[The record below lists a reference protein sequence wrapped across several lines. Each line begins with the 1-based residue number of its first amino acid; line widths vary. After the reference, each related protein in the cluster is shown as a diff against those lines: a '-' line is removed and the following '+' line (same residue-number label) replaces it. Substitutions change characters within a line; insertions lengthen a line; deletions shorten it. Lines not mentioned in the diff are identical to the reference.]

1 MWEMLLG
8 ILPFP
13 LVGQA
18 ECLTQSGL
26 TVLARKRPL
35 TMLAPFLVSLL
46 VVCMNVMPLV
56 MTSSM
61 RMMFLPATSLV
72 LMLKFSAG
80 LVFLPVMWPDS
91 WSWIGR
97 MVC

>member
-1 MWEMLLG
+1 MG
-8 ILPFP
+8 Y
-13 LVGQA
+13 A

-26 TVLARKRPL
+26 IVLARKSPF
-35 TMLAPFLVSLL
+35 TMLAPLLMSLL
-46 VVCMNVMPLV
+46 VVCTYVMPLV

-80 LVFLPVMWPDS
+80 FVFLPVMWPDS

-97 MVC
+97 MVW

>member
-1 MWEMLLG
+1 MG
-8 ILPFP
+8 Y
-13 LVGQA
+13 A
-18 ECLTQSGL
+18 ECLTQSEL
-26 TVLARKRPL
+26 IVLARKSPL
-35 TMLAPFLVSLL
+35 TMFAPFLMSLS

-56 MTSSM
+56 MMSSM

-80 LVFLPVMWPDS
+80 FVFLPVMWPDS
-91 WSWIGR
+91 WSRIGR

>member
-8 ILPFP
+8 IPPFP

-61 RMMFLPATSLV
+61 RMMFCRQRRLS
-72 LMLKFSAG
+72 
-80 LVFLPVMWPDS
+80 
-91 WSWIGR
+91 
-97 MVC
+97 

>member
-1 MWEMLLG
+1 MD
-8 ILPFP
+8 FP
-13 LVGQA
+13 LFLMGQA

-26 TVLARKRPL
+26 IVLARKSPI
-35 TMLAPFLVSLL
+35 TMLAPLLVSLL

-61 RMMFLPATSLV
+61 RMMFLPATSLD

-80 LVFLPVMWPDS
+80 FAFLPVMWPDS
-91 WSWIGR
+91 SS
-97 MVC
+97 